1 MKLGLTQKQKWLL
14 IVAMPRG
21 LASGVLSTL
30 PLEYGIAGAE
40 NLSPAVFALI
50 VTSIL
55 LFAVGFALVS
65 RTSVERATAV
75 P

>member
-1 MKLGLTQKQKWLL
+1 
-14 IVAMPRG
+14 MPRG

-30 PLEYGIAGAE
+30 PFEYGIAGTE
-40 NLSPAVFALI
+40 NLSHAVFALI

-55 LFAVGFALVS
+55 LFAAGFAVVF
-65 RTSVERATAV
+65 RIGERAATV